1 MRFVATL
8 ALLALLAVPAA
19 HAQAAYQASLIGG
32 NEVPAVTTPA
42 DGIAKVFIDGTTV
55 TVSGSFKSLPTE
67 YVASHIHRG
76 VPGENGPVA
85 LTLTAG
91 LSLDKT
97 EGSWEFGNNTF
108 TVSQALADSLANGL
122 AYVNLHT
129 TGNPSGEIR
138 GQIVTSART
147 ADALV
152 VGVFDGPLTGGRPK
166 VIELYFGGDVPDLSR
181 YAVGS
186 ANNGGGTDGP
196 ELVLPAGSATIGTF
210 YTIADNADDFTAY
223 FGATADVI
231 DGVAGINGDDAI
243 ELYYDADDNGHFAR
257 TEVVDVFGEIAT
269 SGTGQVWEYTDGW
282 AYRKSGTRPG
292 GDIFFSNAWTY
303 SGVDANDGKT
313 TNVDPLAFPIGTY
326 SPEAGPAT
334 ARLQVIHNSPDPAA
348 DTVDVYVN
356 DVLYLDDVAFRE
368 ASAFADV
375 PAGVA
380 LKVDITANDA
390 ADNAAPVFTGTYTL
404 DASSTVQLI
413 ATGVVG
419 TGFAANPDGV
429 DTAFT
434 LLASV
439 TAQETSAEAGKVDVR
454 VVHGAPDAP
463 TVDVRSFSCGI
474 DCVDTIVVDDV
485 RFTDVTAYVPLDPGF
500 YNLAVTTADGATTVA
515 SYTADLSIAAG
526 NAVTVLA
533 SGFVTPADDNNG
545 PAFELVAVFSN
556 GTTAILPVYV
566 ANEETARAAGMD
578 LRVANP
584 IASSTPVT
592 FDAGVAGR
600 VQLDV
605 FDALGRRVL
614 ELVND
619 TVAPGARSAS
629 LDASEL
635 APGVYVLRLT
645 GEAGT
650 LTRTLTV
657 VR

>member
-1 MRFVATL
+1 MRLVSAL
-8 ALLALLAVPAA
+8 ALLALLSAPAV

-55 TVSGSFKSLPTE
+55 TVSGSFTGLTSE

-76 VPGENGPVA
+76 TPNENGPIA

-97 EGSWEFGNNTF
+97 EGSWEFANNTF
-108 TVSQALADSLANGL
+108 TVTQALADSIANGL

-129 TGNPSGEIR
+129 TDNPSGEIR

-147 ADALV
+147 ADVLIT
-152 VGVFDGPLTGGRPK
+152 GVFDGPLTGGQPK
-166 VIELYFGGDVPDLSR
+166 AIELYFRGDVPDLTR

-186 ANNGGGTDGP
+186 ANNGDGSDGP
-196 ELVLPAGSATIGTF
+196 ELILPAGSATLGTF
-210 YTIADNADDFTAY
+210 YTIADNAADFTTY
-223 FGATADVI
+223 FGVAPDVE
-231 DGVAGINGDDAI
+231 DGVAAINGDDAI
-243 ELYYDADDNGHFAR
+243 ELYYDADDNGNFAR
-257 TEVVDVFGEIAT
+257 TEVVDVFGEIAVD
-269 SGTGQVWEYTDGW
+269 GTGQVWEYTDGW
-282 AYRKSGTRPG
+282 AYRKSGTNPG

-303 SGVDANDGKT
+303 SGIDANDGKA
-313 TNVDPLAFPIGTY
+313 TNVDPNAFPIGTF
-326 SPEAGPAT
+326 SPDASGLM
-334 ARLQVIHNSPDPAA
+334 ARLQVIHNAPDPAV

-356 DVLYLDDVAFRE
+356 DALFLDNVAFRE
-368 ASAFADV
+368 ASAFTDV

-380 LKVDITANDA
+380 LKVDITDNEA
-390 ADNAAPVFTGTYTL
+390 ADNSAPAFTGTYTL

-413 ATGVVG
+413 ASGVVG

-429 DTAFT
+429 STAFT
-434 LLASV
+434 LLVST
-439 TAQETSAEAGKVDVR
+439 TAQEAAVEAGKVEVR
-454 VVHGAPDAP
+454 VVHGTPDAP
-463 TVDVRSFSCGI
+463 TVDVRAPTSGP
-474 DCVDTIVVDDV
+474 DALVADDIA
-485 RFTDVTAYVPLDPGF
+485 FTDVTSYVPLDPAD
-500 YNLAVTTADGATTVA
+500 YVLNVTTSDGLTTVA
-515 SYTADLSIAAG
+515 SYDANLSIAGGSAI
-526 NAVTVLA
+526 TVLA
-533 SGFVTPADDNNG
+533 SGFLTPADDNNG
-545 PAFELVAVFSN
+545 PAFALLAVFAN
-556 GTTAILPVYV
+556 GTTSLLPVAV

-600 VQLDV
+600 VQLEV

-614 ELVND
+614 ELVNEP
-619 TVAPGARSAS
+619 VAPGERAVT
-629 LDASEL
+629 LDAATL
-635 APGVYVLRLT
+635 APGAYVLRLT
-645 GEAGT
+645 GESGT